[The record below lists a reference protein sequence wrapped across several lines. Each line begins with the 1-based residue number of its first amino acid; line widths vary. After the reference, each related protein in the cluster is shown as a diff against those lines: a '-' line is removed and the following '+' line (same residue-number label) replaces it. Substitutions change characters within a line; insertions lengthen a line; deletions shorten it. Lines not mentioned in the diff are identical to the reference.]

1 MAETTPTPL
10 PADQPVA
17 LSDAERKAVE
27 RLRMTPEQR
36 QADRAAQEQAA
47 LARVPV
53 EVRQAREAKAAR
65 LAAMS
70 TDQRRVYHLGQHL
83 VAVVRMLREETKRGV
98 VLADVLGAP
107 DATESE
113 ALTWFFDEVKKP
125 KATPAQPTP
134 ADPPADT
141 GNGQGGRP

>member
-1 MAETTPTPL
+1 MAERTSTPQPTE
-10 PADQPVA
+10 QPVA
-17 LSDAERKAVE
+17 LSEAERKAVE

-36 QADRAAQEQAA
+36 QVERAAQEHAT

-65 LAAMS
+65 LAAMT
-70 TDQRRVYHLGQHL
+70 TDHRRVYHLGQHL

-98 VLADVLGAP
+98 ALADVLGAP
-107 DATESE
+107 DATEAE

-125 KATPAQPTP
+125 KTTPAPVEPAP
-134 ADPPADT
+134 ADVK
-141 GNGQGGRP
+141 GGKP

>member
-1 MAETTPTPL
+1 MAETTSTPQ
-10 PADQPVA
+10 PADQPAA

-27 RLRMTPEQR
+27 RLRLTPDQR
-36 QADRAAQEQAA
+36 QAERAAQEQAA
-47 LARVPV
+47 LERVPV
-53 EVRQAREAKAAR
+53 EVRQARETKAAR

-98 VLADVLGAP
+98 ALADVLGAP
-107 DATESE
+107 DATEAE

-125 KATPAQPTP
+125 KATPAPVAP
-134 ADPPADT
+134 
-141 GNGQGGRP
+141 GNSDGKGGKP